1 MSKNYLYDTDLLPV
15 YDYESLEEC
24 QECTGWYNNGDY
36 IIDTFYNGNWRDGVQ
51 QLLDILV
58 TPYEFAEF
66 VEDKIEEDMV
76 DGRFLDRLA
85 FCNIQALWL
94 EMR

>member
-36 IIDTFYNGNWRDGVQ
+36 IIDTFYNGNW
-51 QLLDILV
+51 
-58 TPYEFAEF
+58 
-66 VEDKIEEDMV
+66 
-76 DGRFLDRLA
+76 
-85 FCNIQALWL
+85 
-94 EMR
+94 

>member
-15 YDYESLEEC
+15 SDYESLEEC
-24 QECTGWYNNGDY
+24 QEDTGCYNNGDY
-36 IIDTFYNGNWRDGVQ
+36 IIDTFYIGNWRDGVQ
-51 QLLDILV
+51 QLLDIQV

-66 VEDKIEEDMV
+66 VEDKIKEDII
-76 DGRFLDRLA
+76 DGEFFNRPA